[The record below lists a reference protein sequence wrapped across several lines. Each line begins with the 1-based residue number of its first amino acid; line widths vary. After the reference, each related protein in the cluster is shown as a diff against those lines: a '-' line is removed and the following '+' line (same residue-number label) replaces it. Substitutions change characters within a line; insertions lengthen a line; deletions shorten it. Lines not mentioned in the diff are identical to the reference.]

1 VVYDQLSGAANF
13 VPTRISRRSANVAI
27 KEPLPDLEE
36 ILESI
41 GAGGGRVAG
50 MDASEGA
57 AGNISVYVGWPM
69 EVRRRFPIVEEIELP
84 RPAPHLADN
93 LVIVT
98 GSGRRLREIQLDPV
112 ANLGV
117 VRVSADGTTG
127 LLHTAPG
134 RLFERVTS
142 EWNSHLGVHDD
153 AVELTGTNFHAIVHA
168 QPPRLTF
175 LSHVPAYR
183 DEEYLNRRL
192 LRWEP
197 ETIINLPAGIGILQ
211 FMLPGSPSLME
222 ANVKSLRTHRI
233 VVWAKHGVMARSSI
247 SVKRAVD
254 RIEYA
259 ETAASY
265 EYMDMMTGGRAEGL
279 TLDELRA
286 VVAAFDVE
294 TNQAWIVPPGGSAP
308 KP

>member
-1 VVYDQLSGAANF
+1 MAL
-13 VPTRISRRSANVAI
+13 R
-27 KEPLPDLEE
+27 EPFPDFEE
-36 ILESI
+36 ILSSI

-69 EVRRRFPIVEEIELP
+69 EVRRRFPIVEEIRLP
-84 RPAPHLADN
+84 QPAPHLADN

-98 GSGRRLREIQLDPV
+98 GSGRRLREIQIDPV

-117 VRVSADGTTG
+117 VRISHDGIGGT
-127 LLHTAPG
+127 LHTAPG

-142 EWNSHLGVHDD
+142 EWNSHLAVHDD
-153 AVELTGTNFHAIVHA
+153 VVERTGTNFHAIVHA
-168 QPPRLTF
+168 QPPRLTY
-175 LSHVPAYR
+175 LSHVPAYASE
-183 DEEYLNRRL
+183 DYLNQRL

-197 ETIINLPAGIGILQ
+197 ETIINLPAGIGFLP
-211 FMLPGSPSLME
+211 FMLPGSAPLMA
-222 ANVKSLRTHRI
+222 ANVKSLREHRI

-259 ETAASY
+259 ETGANY
-265 EYMDMMTGGRAEGL
+265 EYMDLMNGGRAEGL
-279 TLDELRA
+279 TLEELRT
-286 VVAAFDVE
+286 VVAAFDVQ
-294 TNQAWIVPPGGSAP
+294 TTLPWLATSSSPAP
-308 KP
+308 KTK

>member
-1 VVYDQLSGAANF
+1 
-13 VPTRISRRSANVAI
+13 VALT
-27 KEPLPDLEE
+27 EPFPDLEE
-36 ILESI
+36 ILASI

-69 EVRRRFPIVEEIELP
+69 DVRRRFPISEEIELP
-84 RPAPHLADN
+84 APAPHLAGN

-98 GSGRRLREIQLDPV
+98 GSGRRLREIQIDPV

-117 VRVSADGTTG
+117 VRISSDGTTG

-142 EWNSHLGVHDD
+142 EWNSHLAVHDD
-153 AVELTGTNFHAIVHA
+153 TVDRTGTNFHAIVHA
-168 QPPRLTF
+168 QPPRLTY
-175 LSHVPAYR
+175 LSHVPEYK
-183 DEEYLNRRL
+183 DEDYLNQRL

-197 ETIINLPAGIGILQ
+197 ETIINLPAGIGVLP
-211 FMLPGSPSLME
+211 FMLPGSAPLMA
-222 ANVKSLRTHRI
+222 ANVESLRTHRI
-233 VVWAKHGVMARSSI
+233 VIWAKHGVMARSSI

-259 ETAASY
+259 ETGAAY
-265 EYMDMMTGGRAEGL
+265 EYMDMHSGGRAEGL
-279 TLDELRA
+279 TLDELRS
-286 VVAAFDVE
+286 VVAAF
-294 TNQAWIVPPGGSAP
+294 NVPTTLPWLAAQDTKGRAAR
-308 KP
+308 